1 MNDYSLTN
9 SMARI
14 IDETKL
20 ERIKLATIE
29 LIVSNGYG
37 GASISKIAQ
46 MAGVAEGYLYR
57 HYPSKQELVKDLLRS
72 NLNQI
77 VETLEQSQKESQ
89 DLSKIL
95 EIVIRLFFNL
105 AKTESHRIK
114 FLFALMNDYN
124 FVIDEEIKSK
134 IINQCIAIKKIGLV
148 HNQLD
153 PLISEEDIYLF
164 GVSYPIVFINHRIK
178 NYFGTS
184 ELDENAIQK
193 VLQISLKAL
202 FKKE

>member
-1 MNDYSLTN
+1 
-9 SMARI
+9 
-14 IDETKL
+14 TKL
-20 ERIKLATIE
+20 ERIKLAAIE

-37 GASISKIAQ
+37 GASISKIAK

-77 VETLEQSQKESQ
+77 VETLEQSQKESEE
-89 DLSKIL
+89 LTKIF
-95 EIVIRLFFNL
+95 EIVIRLFFNF
-105 AKTESHRIK
+105 AKTEPHRIK

-134 IINQCIAIKKIGLV
+134 IIYQCIAIKKIGLA

-153 PLISEEDIYLF
+153 PQISEEDIYLF

-178 NYFGTS
+178 NYFDTS
-184 ELDENAIQK
+184 ELDEDAIQK
-193 VLQISLKAL
+193 VLRIVIKAL
-202 FKKE
+202 F

>member
-1 MNDYSLTN
+1 
-9 SMARI
+9 MARI

-20 ERIKLATIE
+20 ERIKLAAIE

-37 GASISKIAQ
+37 GASISKIAK

-77 VETLEQSQKESQ
+77 VETLEQSQKESEE
-89 DLSKIL
+89 LTKIF
-95 EIVIRLFFNL
+95 EIVIRLFFNF
-105 AKTESHRIK
+105 AKTEPHRIK

-134 IINQCIAIKKIGLV
+134 IISHCVAIKKIGLA

-153 PLISEEDIYLF
+153 PQISEEDIYLF

-178 NYFGTS
+178 NYFDTS
-184 ELDENAIQK
+184 ELDEDAIQK
-193 VLQISLKAL
+193 VLRIVIKAL